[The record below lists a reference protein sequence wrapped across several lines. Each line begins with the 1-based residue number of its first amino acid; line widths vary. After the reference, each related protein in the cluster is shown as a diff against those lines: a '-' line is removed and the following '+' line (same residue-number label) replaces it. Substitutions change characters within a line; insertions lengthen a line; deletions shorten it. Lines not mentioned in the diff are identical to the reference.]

1 MEDLNKYIGIPWKL
15 NGRDF
20 KGIDCIGL
28 VWLYFKE
35 LGIKIPDGDGQLI
48 EKQSC
53 RKDIVRLVKVLQTF
67 TIKINR
73 ENIIPNDILLFILPK
88 YIILLGIYLNYG
100 KFLFCDKYNGS
111 VMGKLNK
118 HWNNYLIG
126 GYRIGT

>member
-15 NGRDF
+15 NGRNF

-88 YIILLGIYLNYG
+88 QDVMVGIYLG
-100 KFLFCDKYNGS
+100 FDKFIHCDRNDGS
-111 VMGKLNK
+111 IMSRFSKGWRTSLV
-118 HWNNYLIG
+118 G
-126 GYRIGT
+126 GYRIG